1 MESLD
6 LFYGTIPQ
14 VMFGA
19 FVFYMFAEIFFIGNA
34 FFFLGGFILLIVV
47 LAYILFLF
55 KKSFSV
61 RLNFIEERRIRKHK
75 ESAYRLFITACII
88 FAMVMT
94 ANAIFFLFLSN

>member
-14 VMFGA
+14 LMFGA
-19 FVFYMFAEIFFIGNA
+19 FVFCMFAEIFFIGNA
-34 FFFLGGFILLIVV
+34 FFFLGGFIVLII
-47 LAYILFLF
+47 ASTYILLLF

-61 RLNFIEERRIRKHK
+61 KLNFSEERRVRRYRK
-75 ESAYRLFITACII
+75 SAYRLFLVACII
-88 FAMVMT
+88 FMMMIS